1 MKISLLAGV
10 VLLLIGF
17 VSALVGILSVSDFV
31 EAGAVSDQRPVLD
44 PLWAVGLPI
53 LSGLG
58 LAVGGL
64 LVGLSMGN
72 WRHPRSHQEPGDEW
86 VDPEGHHKMR
96 HV

>member
-1 MKISLLAGV
+1 MKISLLVGI

-17 VSALVGILSVSDFV
+17 GSALLGILSVSEYV
-31 EAGAVSDQRPVLD
+31 EARAVSDQMPILD
-44 PLWAVGLPI
+44 PLWAVALPI

-64 LVGLSMGN
+64 LIGLSMGN
-72 WRHPRSHQEPGDEW
+72 WRNPRSHQEPGDQY